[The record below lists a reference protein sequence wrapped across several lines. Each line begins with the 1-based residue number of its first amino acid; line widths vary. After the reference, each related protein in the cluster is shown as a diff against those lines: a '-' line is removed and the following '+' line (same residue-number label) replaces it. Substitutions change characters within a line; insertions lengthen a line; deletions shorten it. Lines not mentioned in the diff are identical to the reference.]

1 MSAEVTAWL
10 DRAYQTACALDPVE
24 ASLLQVHAQ
33 FLHNDITRH
42 GSEIVEALQRVGRK
56 LE

>member
-1 MSAEVTAWL
+1 VFEVDL
-10 DRAYQTACALDPVE
+10 FE
-24 ASLLQVHAQ
+24 ASILQVHAQ
-33 FLHNDITRH
+33 FLHNDITMH